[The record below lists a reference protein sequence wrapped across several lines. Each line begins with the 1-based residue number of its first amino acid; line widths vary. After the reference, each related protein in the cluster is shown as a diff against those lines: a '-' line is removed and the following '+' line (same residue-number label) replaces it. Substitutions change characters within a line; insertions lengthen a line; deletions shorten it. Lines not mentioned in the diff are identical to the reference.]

1 MPFPCSCPSLCKQ
14 LGGGHYLPSPYLL
27 LWKRLGDCYRLP
39 FPGLSFRNGQ
49 EIVIAHPPLSL
60 SSEKPKLTL
69 IAFSLLFNVA
79 NLAIYGHFVP
89 FLAFI
94 AMLSFLGSGPDRGR
108 SPVEWGDF
116 PSIRLYVLGH
126 PARPEAQQA
135 RPEAQSAIPE
145 A

>member
-14 LGGGHYLPSPYLL
+14 LGGCHYLPSPYLL

-49 EIVIAHPPLSL
+49 EIVIAHPPLIL

-69 IAFSLLFNVA
+69 IAISLLFNVA

-89 FLAFI
+89 FLAI
-94 AMLSFLGSGPDRGR
+94 LAMLSFLGSGPDRGR

-116 PSIRLYVLGH
+116 PSVCLYVCSSVRLSV
-126 PARPEAQQA
+126 RPPSGPSSRA
-135 RPEAQSAIPE
+135 
-145 A
+145 

>member
-1 MPFPCSCPSLCKQ
+1 MPFPCFCPSLCKQ

-79 NLAIYGHFVP
+79 YMAIYGHFVP
-89 FLAFI
+89 FLAI
-94 AMLSFLGSGPDRGR
+94 LAMLSFFPIVSVVFGRFDLLISIFCHFWLFLAIFGHFWVPRRGPKG
-108 SPVEWGDF
+108 F
-116 PSIRLYVLGH
+116 
-126 PARPEAQQA
+126 
-135 RPEAQSAIPE
+135 
-145 A
+145 